1 MLRVKKQIGLCSDL
15 LTPILEKAKRESPI
29 GVAVL
34 DTGISP
40 HPDFGQRILAFRDF
54 VNKQTYIY
62 DDGGHGTHVAGCIG
76 GNGKM
81 SRGIYSGMH
90 PGCFLVV
97 GKVLNE
103 KGEGNIGDMVE
114 AIDWILFHRKM
125 WNIRIVNISVGMGAQ
140 NRNRRMPE
148 LLDKID
154 EAWKEGLVVVCAAG
168 NDGPKPMSISVLG
181 AGKQVITVGCHE
193 GGFFGKSTN
202 LCEEHSGRGPS
213 VYAIRKPDIVA
224 PGTRIVSCNAQFRK
238 TPYVAKSGTS
248 MATPIVSGALAL
260 FLQKE
265 PQMSNEDA
273 KRKLLYS
280 ARDLGEPWNKQ
291 GWGMLQMEKLLSG

>member
-1 MLRVKKQIGLCSDL
+1 M
-15 LTPILEKAKRESPI
+15 EKAKRESPI

-114 AIDWILFHRKM
+114 AIDWILLHREM

-193 GGFFGKSTN
+193 GDFSEKAQICVRNIPAEDQVFMPFGN
-202 LCEEHSGRGPS
+202 RILLLPEQELYPAMHS
-213 VYAIRKPDIVA
+213 
-224 PGTRIVSCNAQFRK
+224 
-238 TPYVAKSGTS
+238 SGKH
-248 MATPIVSGALAL
+248 L
-260 FLQKE
+260 
-265 PQMSNEDA
+265 
-273 KRKLLYS
+273 
-280 ARDLGEPWNKQ
+280 
-291 GWGMLQMEKLLSG
+291 MLQRAEHPWQRRLFPAHWHYFYRRSHKCQMKMPSESCFIRQEIWENRGISRDGECCKWKSFFPSGNASGQEWLAGILY